1 MTIEALECVTAGT
14 DMPLISSMTSVVDI
28 GASPAPKETQ
38 TTQEILIKFTEVWLE
53 TVDKDLSQWPC
64 LCSQSYF
71 YQLGAFYFFCRV
83 GPLHNHTLLIQPL
96 EWSKHTLQDHAPIR
110 RCLLCKLI
118 CAASPKGAQ

>member
-71 YQLGAFYFFCRV
+71 YQLGAFYFFVEWDPCITIPYLSSRSNGPNIPCRTTPPSEGV
-83 GPLHNHTLLIQPL
+83 CSAN
-96 EWSKHTLQDHAPIR
+96 
-110 RCLLCKLI
+110 
-118 CAASPKGAQ
+118 